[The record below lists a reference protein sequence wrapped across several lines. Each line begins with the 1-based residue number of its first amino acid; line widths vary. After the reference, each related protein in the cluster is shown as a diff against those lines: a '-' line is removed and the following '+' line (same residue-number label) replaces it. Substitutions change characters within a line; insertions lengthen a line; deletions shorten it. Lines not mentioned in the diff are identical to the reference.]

1 MLDKKN
7 KMQIVK
13 VLYLKGCELCKKYK
27 DILNDKMVVYIAM
40 DADDNGDYA
49 DHVEDLLKINHY
61 PITVIEEGKETT
73 FIYNTDDGVRLG
85 FRRLAANVV
94 AIGCLD
100 VDSMVQNVLSLIK
113 K

>member
-7 KMQIVK
+7 NMQIVK

-27 DILNDKMVVYIAM
+27 DLLDNKKVIYIAM

-49 DHVEDLLKINHY
+49 DHVEDLLGINHY
-61 PITVIEEGKETT
+61 PITVMEEGKETT
-73 FIYNTDDGVRLG
+73 FVYNTDDGTKLG
-85 FRRLAANVV
+85 SRRLAANVI

>member
-1 MLDKKN
+1 MEKKN
-7 KMQIVK
+7 NMQIVK

-27 DILNDKMVVYIAM
+27 DLLDGKKVIYIAM

-49 DHVEDLLKINHY
+49 DHVEDLLGVNHY
-61 PITVIEEGKETT
+61 PITVMEEGKETT
-73 FIYNTDDGVRLG
+73 FIYNTDNGAKLG
-85 FRRLAANVV
+85 SRRLAANVV

-100 VDSMVQNVLSLIK
+100 VDLMVQNVLSLIK